1 MAECL
6 CVFIFVLCSG
16 TSEPHSERRSKAY
29 CQIVESLYVA
39 GGRREINVSRTFSVD
54 VYNSLLRWYFP
65 VIIVQHH
72 LSVWR
77 MVHCRLCDGR
87 LKDLSWRIV
96 HGALVTN
103 LKRYHWR
110 LGDGRC
116 PRQGC
121 SGMESI
127 RHVFWQCAF
136 VSFLWE
142 WFQSLVDRVVGR
154 TTWVVNEA
162 FVLYGLSPPPCTPR
176 TFHMLWLV
184 CARVRRRVWL
194 SRCDLVFRDVALRPE
209 EVLGLV
215 KSDVTFQVRT
225 DFSRLRESTF
235 QRRWCAVGSFVQLRD
250 DIPCIRL

>member
-1 MAECL
+1 MNESLAGSLIFFTVHSKPSGLGLIHAPSKLRCL
-6 CVFIFVLCSG
+6 LVRQVMDAVAHPELPHSILLRFCGGMPLRFYFRSLFKN
-16 TSEPHSERRSKAY
+16 SEPHSERRSKAY

-127 RHVFWQCAF
+127 RHVFGS
-136 VSFLWE
+136 VLSFL
-142 WFQSLVDRVVGR
+142 DY
-154 TTWVVNEA
+154 A
-162 FVLYGLSPPPCTPR
+162 CPDVL
-176 TFHMLWLV
+176 
-184 CARVRRRVWL
+184 
-194 SRCDLVFRDVALRPE
+194 
-209 EVLGLV
+209 
-215 KSDVTFQVRT
+215 
-225 DFSRLRESTF
+225 
-235 QRRWCAVGSFVQLRD
+235 
-250 DIPCIRL
+250 IN